1 MLLTINGY
9 HDNHNGQPGQGGG
22 AENLPEEVDSQGDL
36 EKEIRSDQCSIFI
49 SSSAVCIYYLE
60 GTGPDHVEEEQE
72 VGFDKATEDLLSGV
86 VVELHNP
93 ANGRQNKIMHN

>member
-36 EKEIRSDQCSIFI
+36 EKEIRSDQYCISI
-49 SSSAVCIYYLE
+49 SPQGWDQLPGGDWPRSC
-60 GTGPDHVEEEQE
+60 
-72 VGFDKATEDLLSGV
+72 
-86 VVELHNP
+86 
-93 ANGRQNKIMHN
+93 